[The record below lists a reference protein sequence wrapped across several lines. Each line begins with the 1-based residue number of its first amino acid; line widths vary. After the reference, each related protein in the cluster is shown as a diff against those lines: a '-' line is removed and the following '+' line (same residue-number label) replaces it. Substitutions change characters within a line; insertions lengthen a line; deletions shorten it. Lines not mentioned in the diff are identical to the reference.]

1 LGPRRAGMQQ
11 CILGTSKLAILHQRI
26 YGGAATFESEPGCWA
41 HLLFRVHD
49 ASNRSTRV
57 RNPRT

>member
-1 LGPRRAGMQQ
+1 MQQ